1 MLIKAKKIPISEAVR
16 ETWTTEVE
24 CKVTD
29 DELHQFMFI
38 FFNVGRVYEAEQL
51 NVFVN
56 TSND

>member
-1 MLIKAKKIPISEAVR
+1 MPISEAVR
-16 ETWTTEVE
+16 ETWTTEVKS
-24 CKVTD
+24 KVTD